1 MTMTYRL
8 LKLEQTDR
16 LLRPW
21 QRLKDATIPRDG
33 WIRTVR
39 EALGMTTVQL
49 AARLR
54 VTQQAVAEFEKS
66 EAAGKM
72 TLESLNKLAN
82 ALGCKLVYAI
92 IPDKPLAEIRHDRAV
107 AKAQALLK
115 TVSHSMQL
123 EAQGVGKNEERR
135 QLNRLVD
142 ELLRGSPRKL
152 WD

>member
-1 MTMTYRL
+1 MTATYRL

-16 LLRPW
+16 LLHPW
-21 QRLKDATIPRDG
+21 QRLKDAAIPRGG

-39 EALGMTTVQL
+39 EALGMTAVQL
-49 AARLR
+49 ATRLR

-66 EAAGKM
+66 EAAGKI

-92 IPDKPLAEIRHDRAV
+92 VPDKPLAEIRHDRAE

-115 TVSHSMQL
+115 TVTHSMQL
-123 EAQGVGKNEERR
+123 EAQGVGKREGRR
-135 QLNRLVD
+135 QINRFVD